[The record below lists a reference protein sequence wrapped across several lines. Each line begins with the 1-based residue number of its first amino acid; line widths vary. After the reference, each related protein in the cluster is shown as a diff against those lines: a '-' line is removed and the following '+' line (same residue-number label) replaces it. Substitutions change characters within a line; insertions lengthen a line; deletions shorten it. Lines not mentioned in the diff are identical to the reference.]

1 MYSSLETI
9 LNSEVLFVYFLSFI
23 ILIVLLYDL
32 LQRLNLFNNKYVSM
46 TVALII
52 SFYVFLTNGYRI
64 INFILSLGTMGLVF
78 LFGVLIVI
86 IIFYRFWVKAR
97 EEARGYY

>member
-1 MYSSLETI
+1 MYNLESI
-9 LNSEVLFVYFLSFI
+9 LNSDAIFVYFLSFI

-32 LQRLNLFNNKYVSM
+32 LQRLNLFNSKYVSM

-64 INFILSLGTMGLVF
+64 INFILSLSTVVLIIF
-78 LFGVLIVI
+78 FGILLIVI
-86 IIFYRFWVKAR
+86 IIFRFWKRAKY
-97 EEARGYY
+97 EASGFY

>member
-1 MYSSLETI
+1 MYNLESI
-9 LNSEVLFVYFLSFI
+9 LNSDAIFVYFLSFI

-32 LQRLNLFNNKYVSM
+32 LQRLNLFNSKYVSM

-64 INFILSLGTMGLVF
+64 INFILSLSTVVLIIF
-78 LFGVLIVI
+78 FGIILIVI
-86 IIFYRFWVKAR
+86 IIFRFWKRAKY
-97 EEARGYY
+97 EASGFY